1 MSSAVGSA
9 LVGKRW
15 RENNTGNFK
24 NEEKESAIDLF
35 EVKKEKKINSEAYK
49 FQTNSRDDNS
59 IKNLQSSMG
68 NWLKTTDNKKKSKKK
83 DKKKG
88 ILDNANDDHII
99 NNKNEIT

>member
-1 MSSAVGSA
+1 
-9 LVGKRW
+9 
-15 RENNTGNFK
+15 
-24 NEEKESAIDLF
+24 
-35 EVKKEKKINSEAYK
+35 
-49 FQTNSRDDNS
+49 
-59 IKNLQSSMG
+59 MG